1 MNKRNGLFMF
11 KKYQL
16 HDKILHVIY
25 EYQVFELFLLSN
37 IELFILLIKH
47 PKYLKFVKLKKFE
60 RRENI
65 CIRKSFLQSTVIVD
79 GSSTP
84 IHQEVRDGIVSRT
97 NAYPDTGH
105 MIWFKKK

>member
-11 KKYQL
+11 KKYQS

-25 EYQVFELFLLSN
+25 KYQVFELFLLSN

-79 GSSTP
+79 GSISERWHRIP
-84 IHQEVRDGIVSRT
+84 YERLS
-97 NAYPDTGH
+97 
-105 MIWFKKK
+105 